1 MSLSNANQ
9 VEDII
14 IEPYSGDSTGS
25 TEADKLGGE
34 MDFIAFTN
42 LVSITC
48 EGNDITAIH
57 NFPDSLR
64 IANLEGN
71 KLGNGKLSEY
81 FVANPNITNLDLRNN
96 AMTLDDVEA
105 VIISFYNVYVFD
117 PDGGRVLDMRDNGV
131 TEAELTSPASGNIG
145 VLKLMGGWEILLDE

>member
-14 IEPYSGDSTGS
+14 IEPYGGDPTGS

-64 IANLEGN
+64 IANLKDN

-81 FVANPNITNLDLRNN
+81 FVANPNITNMDLRNN
-96 AMTLDDVEA
+96 AMTLGDVEA
-105 VIISFYNVYVFD
+105 VIISFYSVW
-117 PDGGRVLDMRDNGV
+117 DGEEHVRLDMRENGV
-131 TEAELTSPASGNIG
+131 TEAQLTSPASNNFD
-145 VLKLMGGWEILLDE
+145 VLSLMGNWEILLD